1 MRRSLLVLALA
12 GLVLAGS
19 AVARTIQGTD
29 RNDVLVGTPRADA
42 IFGRGGNDLIQGL
55 AGGDLLSGGAGRDV
69 IDGGPGNDRV
79 VAQYDGGRDR
89 VQCGGG
95 LDVVDADQLDKV
107 ANDCELVSR
116 RLSRD
121 PYTDPSGQ
129 HETEVE
135 PDSLTVGR
143 TTVVAFQVGRRF
155 DGASNNVGFAV
166 SNDDGRTWRSGLL
179 PGLTAASVPAGTSV
193 RATDPAVAY
202 DATTRTWLIGTLAL
216 GAVTRLTV
224 SRSSDGLTW
233 SNPVTAIEDATSAD
247 VAFDKNWLIC
257 DNGAASRFRGR
268 CYLMYTDTL
277 RDGSLASLTSGD
289 GGVTWTA
296 PARVQV
302 TDAVGVFPVIRP
314 DGGIVAVFLWA
325 ESRIGAT
332 VSTDGGAS
340 FGAPTVVSDVQT
352 RTMRGLRLFPLPSA
366 DIDPT
371 GRVWATWHDCR
382 FSAGCSQNGV
392 VVSTSTDG
400 LTWTSPSAVTSGRN
414 AMLPAIGI
422 HPVSG
427 RAAFVYYVV
436 GSRGIDAELV
446 EVGPNGQR
454 LGPPRLLSAQTMRVE
469 WMPNTTSGR
478 MLADYLSV
486 HYAGTRPLAVWILAS
501 EPVGSTLRQAVYAT
515 RG

>member
-1 MRRSLLVLALA
+1 MRRVLVVLALL

-29 RNDVLVGTPRADA
+29 RNNRLVGTPRADA
-42 IFGRGGNDLIQGL
+42 IFGHGGSDQILGL

-69 IDGGPGNDRV
+69 IDGGPGNDRI

-89 VQCGGG
+89 VLCGGG
-95 LDVVDADQLDKV
+95 LDVVDADQLDDV
-107 ANDCELVSR
+107 ASDCELVSR

-121 PYTDPSGQ
+121 PYTDATGQ

-155 DGASNNVGFAV
+155 DGAANNVGFAV
-166 SNDDGRTWRSGLL
+166 SNDDGRTWRNGLL
-179 PGLTAASVPAGTSV
+179 PGLTGASIPAGTNV

-202 DATTRTWLIGTLAL
+202 DARTGSWLIGTLAL
-216 GAVTRLTV
+216 GPVTRLTV

-233 SNPVTAIEDATSAD
+233 SSPVTAIEDTTSAD

-257 DNGAASRFRGR
+257 DNGAVSRFRGR

-277 RDGSLASLTSGD
+277 RGDSLASLTSSD
-289 GGVTWTA
+289 GGVTWSA
-296 PARVQV
+296 PVRIPVND
-302 TDAVGVFPVIRP
+302 TVGVFPVIRP
-314 DGGIVAVFLWA
+314 DGGIVAVFLWQGSR
-325 ESRIGAT
+325 SRIGAT
-332 VSTDGGAS
+332 VSADGGAS
-340 FGAPTVVSDVQT
+340 FGAPTVVADVQT
-352 RTMRGLRLFPLPSA
+352 RTMPGLRLFPLPSA
-366 DIDPT
+366 DIDPS

-392 VVSTSTDG
+392 VVSTSSDG
-400 LTWTSPSAVTSGRN
+400 GRTWTSPSAVTSGEN

-422 HPVSG
+422 HPVSS

-436 GSRGIDAELV
+436 RARGIDAELV
-446 EVGPNGQR
+446 EVGPDGRR
-454 LGPPRLLSAQTMRVE
+454 LA
-469 WMPNTTSGR
+469 
-478 MLADYLSV
+478 
-486 HYAGTRPLAVWILAS
+486 
-501 EPVGSTLRQAVYAT
+501 
-515 RG
+515 

>member
-1 MRRSLLVLALA
+1 MRRTLVVLALV
-12 GLVLAGS
+12 GLAATGT

-42 IFGRGGNDLIQGL
+42 IFGRGGSDRILGVG
-55 AGGDLLSGGAGRDV
+55 GGDLLSGGAGRDA
-69 IDGGPGNDRV
+69 IAGGPGNDRI

-89 VQCGGG
+89 VHCGGG
-95 LDVVDADQLDKV
+95 LDVVDADQLDEV

-121 PYTDPSGQ
+121 PYTDPAGQ

-155 DGASNNVGFAV
+155 DGAANNVGFAV
-166 SNDDGRTWRSGLL
+166 STDDGRTWRSGLL
-179 PGLTAASVPAGTSV
+179 PGLTGASVPAGTNV

-202 DATTRTWLIGTLAL
+202 DAATGSWLIGTLAL
-216 GAVTRLTV
+216 GPVTRLTV

-277 RDGSLASLTSGD
+277 SGDSLASLTSED
-289 GGVTWTA
+289 GGVTWSA
-296 PARVQV
+296 PARIPVN
-302 TDAVGVFPVIRP
+302 DAVGVFPVIRP
-314 DGGIVAVFLWA
+314 DGGIVAVFLWEGSQIA
-325 ESRIGAT
+325 AT
-332 VSTDGGAS
+332 VSADGGAS
-340 FGAPTVVSDVQT
+340 FGAPTVVADVQT
-352 RTMRGLRLFPLPSA
+352 RVMRGLRLFPLPSA
-366 DIDPT
+366 DIDPS

-392 VVSTSTDG
+392 IVSTSTDG
-400 LTWTSPSAVTSGRN
+400 RAWTSPSAVTSGEN

-436 GSRGIDAELV
+436 RAQGIDAELV
-446 EVGPNGQR
+446 EVGPDGRR
-454 LGPPRLLSAQTMRVE
+454 LTPPRLLSAQTMRVE

-486 HYAGTRPLAVWILAS
+486 HYAGARPLAVWILAS
-501 EPVGSTLRQAVYAT
+501 EPVGSSLRQAVYAT